1 MLRCKALGISGWLN
15 LALRGML
22 ASLCSDG
29 SHVGDQK
36 NSQAFRWILYLHLAP
51 RPSFRLCFVCY
62 RLSLVTCHAYSGA
75 GQIVDALDSDF
86 HDCTSFLRQ
95 TCDESEQQGH
105 ACLLHAGPRPPSKAP
120 HLKRTSTDNSL
131 KMAPKANL
139 GH

>member
-1 MLRCKALGISGWLN
+1 MAAMWVIRRTLKHL
-15 LALRGML
+15 
-22 ASLCSDG
+22 DG
-29 SHVGDQK
+29 
-36 NSQAFRWILYLHLAP
+36 FCICTLHLVL
-51 RPSFRLCFVCY
+51 RLGCVLCVIDCH
-62 RLSLVTCHAYSGA
+62 LSLVTCHAYSGA